1 VQTHVIPG
9 YSRFSVTRPAE
20 TEGTVAWGLLLRTH
34 AALVPE
40 LGRLVE
46 DATGLPLTWY
56 DVLLELNR
64 APERRLRMTELGERV
79 VLSRSQVSR
88 LVDDMIEGDLV
99 GKQPD
104 PTDGRATLAFLTPK
118 GRGALRRAAPFYLEG
133 IERLFSSRLTGR
145 EIKDMTSALTRVL
158 E

>member
-1 VQTHVIPG
+1 MA
-9 YSRFSVTRPAE
+9 RPSE
-20 TEGTVAWGLLLRTH
+20 TAGTDAWELLLRTH

-64 APERRLRMTELGERV
+64 APERRLRMTELSEQV

-88 LVDDMIEGDLV
+88 LVDEMVEGDLV
-99 GKQPD
+99 TKQPD
-104 PTDGRATLAFLTPK
+104 PADGRATLALLTAK
-118 GRGALRRAAPFYLEG
+118 GRGALRRAGPVYLEG
-133 IERLFSSRLTGR
+133 IERMFSSRISRPETEAVTR
-145 EIKDMTSALTRVL
+145 ALTRVL
-158 E
+158 EQHL